1 MVQIINYEDKYLND
15 VANLLANFRVTLRS
29 FKNENT
35 EPDVEDA
42 KEELNYYIEKKF
54 PLYLA
59 IVDGKAVGY
68 ILLRVDGVVWVEHIY
83 VLDEYRRQGIAS
95 MLYQKGEEYSKS
107 VCDETLFNYVHPNND
122 VMIAFLRNNGYD
134 VLNLIEIRKPFKGE
148 KTTTKI
154 KIGNNEFDY

>member
-1 MVQIINYEDKYLND
+1 MFQIVTFENKYFND
-15 VANLLANFRVTLRS
+15 VATLLANFRVVLRK
-29 FKNENT
+29 FKNEIT
-35 EPDVEDA
+35 EPDVKDA
-42 KEELNYYIEKKF
+42 KDELNYYLEKKY

-59 IVDGKAVGY
+59 IKDNKVVGY

-95 MLYQKGEEYSKS
+95 MLYQKGEEYSKNY
-107 VCDETLFNYVHPNND
+107 CGETLFNYVHPNND
-122 VMIAFLRNNGYD
+122 VMINFLRKNGYD

-148 KTTTKI
+148 KTSTKI

>member
-1 MVQIINYEDKYLND
+1 MTKVIVYEDQYFND
-15 VANLLANFRVTLRS
+15 VANLLANFRVTLRK
-29 FKNENT
+29 FKNEIT

-42 KEELNYYIEKKF
+42 KDELKYYLEKKY

-59 IVDGKAVGY
+59 IKDDKVVGY

-83 VLDEYRRQGIAS
+83 ILEEYRRQGIAS
-95 MLYQKGEEYSKS
+95 MLYQKGEEYSKNF
-107 VCDETLFNYVHPNND
+107 CDETLFNYVHPNND
-122 VMIAFLRNNGYD
+122 VMISFLRKNGYD

>member
-1 MVQIINYEDKYLND
+1 MTKVIVYEDQYFND
-15 VANLLANFRVTLRS
+15 VANLLANFRVTLRL
-29 FKNENT
+29 FKNEIT

-42 KEELNYYIEKKF
+42 KDELNYYLEKKY

-59 IVDGKAVGY
+59 IKDDKVVGY

-83 VLDEYRRQGIAS
+83 ILEEYRRQGIAS
-95 MLYQKGEEYSKS
+95 MLYQKGEEYSKNF
-107 VCDETLFNYVHPNND
+107 CDETLFNYVHPNND
-122 VMIAFLRNNGYD
+122 VMISFLRKNGYD

>member
-1 MVQIINYEDKYLND
+1 MTKVIVYEDQYFND
-15 VANLLANFRVTLRS
+15 VANLLANFRVTLRK
-29 FKNENT
+29 FKNEIT
-35 EPDVEDA
+35 EPDVKDA
-42 KEELNYYIEKKF
+42 KDELNYYLEKKY

-59 IVDGKAVGY
+59 IKDDKVVGY

-83 VLDEYRRQGIAS
+83 ILEEYRRQGIAS
-95 MLYQKGEEYSKS
+95 MLYQKGEEYSKNF
-107 VCDETLFNYVHPNND
+107 CDETLFNYVHPNND
-122 VMIAFLRNNGYD
+122 VMISFLRKNGYD

>member
-1 MVQIINYEDKYLND
+1 MVQIIGYEEKYLND
-15 VANLLANFRVTLRS
+15 LAKLLADFRVTLRK

-35 EPDVEDA
+35 EPDVEDT
-42 KEELNYYIEKKF
+42 KDELKYYFEKKF

-59 IVDGKAVGY
+59 IIDNKAVGY

-83 VLDEYRRQGIAS
+83 VSEEYRRQGIAS
-95 MLYQKGEEYSKS
+95 LLYQKGEQYSKDF
-107 VCDETLFNYVHPNND
+107 CDETLFNYVHPNND
-122 VMIAFLRNNGYD
+122 VMIAFLRKNGYD

-148 KTTTKI
+148 KTFTKI

>member
-1 MVQIINYEDKYLND
+1 MTKVIVYEDRYFND
-15 VANLLANFRVTLRS
+15 VANLLANFRVTLRK
-29 FKNENT
+29 FKNEIT
-35 EPDVEDA
+35 EPDVKDA
-42 KEELNYYIEKKF
+42 KDELNYYLEKKY

-59 IVDGKAVGY
+59 IKDDKVVGY

-83 VLDEYRRQGIAS
+83 ILEEYRRQGIAS
-95 MLYQKGEEYSKS
+95 MLYQKGEEYSKNF
-107 VCDETLFNYVHPNND
+107 CDETLFNYVHPNND
-122 VMIAFLRNNGYD
+122 VMISFLRKNGYD